1 MDSKNDKRL
10 YRTDITEATLRRRA
24 FDIAV
29 QFEHVDRFD
38 DYNSGYMQALKDLDV
53 EKEYRDIYKRVTQRV
68 RKSYV
73 SDKAYYN
80 EVVRS
85 ENEY

>member
-1 MDSKNDKRL
+1 MNSRSDKRL
-10 YRTDITEATLRRRA
+10 YRTDETEKTLRRRA

-29 QFEHVDRFD
+29 LFERVDRFD

-53 EKEYRDIYKRVTQRV
+53 EKEYRDLYLRVIQRV

-73 SDKAYYN
+73 SDKAYYK
-80 EVVRS
+80 EVVRD
-85 ENEY
+85 EV